1 MWELIEP
8 NPVKL
13 IIGIL
18 AADQNCLDT
27 ANKAISAKF
36 GLIDHT
42 SDVWPF
48 TQTDYYKDETGP
60 NILRQFV
67 SLEKLIDPGK
77 LAKIKHAANKLEQKL
92 AQKLKVFNITNVI
105 ASKAKQSQSLD
116 TERLLRRPD
125 ESWTPRNDKKRRFVD
140 TKGDSI
146 EASKLPLPRPVN
158 LDPGFIEPSKLVLA
172 TTKNYSHRIY
182 IGHKM
187 FAEVTLIYEKND
199 WRHFDY
205 TYPDYRQTCYHDF
218 FTKVRTRLLEQLKSC
233 H

>member
-1 MWELIEP
+1 MWELKNP
-8 NPVKL
+8 QPVKL

-36 GLIDHT
+36 GIIDLA

-48 TQTDYYKDETGP
+48 TQTEYYKDETGP

-67 SLEKLIDPGK
+67 SLEKLIDPGN

-92 AQKLKVFNITNVI
+92 AKQLKM
-105 ASKAKQSQSLD
+105 
-116 TERLLRRPD
+116 
-125 ESWTPRNDKKRRFVD
+125 
-140 TKGDSI
+140 
-146 EASKLPLPRPVN
+146 PLPRPVN
-158 LDPGFIEPSKLVLA
+158 LDPGLIEPSKLVLA